1 MTVLSRVPLRRH
13 LHGYQRRWH
22 ANDLAASLVLTTLL
36 IPAGMGYA
44 QAAGLPAVTGLYATI
59 TALVVYAV
67 VGPSRIL
74 VYGPDSSLAALI
86 AAAVLPLA
94 GGSPDRAIMLA
105 AVLAILAGGMCLAAG
120 LARFGFLADLLSAPV
135 RVGYMNGIA
144 VAITSRQLAPLLGM
158 HTNTGSALSMFAATV
173 REVADGQVNAW
184 ASGIGL
190 TALAAIL
197 LMRRLAPK
205 VPITLLVLVMPAVI
219 GHFVDLA
226 ARGVT
231 LVGRLPRGLPVV
243 NWGLVGWSDVSALTV
258 AAAGVAFVA
267 FADTSV
273 LSRTVALRRGE
284 RVDPNHELRA
294 LGLVNV
300 ACGVTGGF
308 AVSSSASRTPV
319 AEAAGSRSQLTGLF
333 AAAAVAVSLGVA
345 PGLLRNVPTSALAAV
360 VIAAAAG
367 MVDLRSPLRWAHIRR
382 SEFLLSVCA
391 CGAIVLFGVVTGI
404 ALAIG
409 VAMLDFMRR
418 AWRPHTTELVRVD
431 GLKGYHEADRH
442 PEGRQVPGLLLY
454 RFDGP
459 LFFAN
464 AGFFEQ
470 DLLARLRPDVRQVT
484 VTAGPITDLDITATE
499 MLEGLLDE
507 LGRRGVTLT
516 FAELKGR
523 VRDQVTAFG
532 LVERIGPQHFARTVG
547 EAVRDYVRSS
557 GADWQDWEDRG
568 GAAADADGDTTDS
581 QG

>member
-1 MTVLSRVPLRRH
+1 MTVLDRVPLRHH
-13 LHGYQRRWH
+13 LHGYQRRWL
-22 ANDLAASLVLTTLL
+22 ANDFSASLVLTTLL

-59 TALVVYAV
+59 TALVVYAL

-94 GGSPDRAIMLA
+94 AGSPDRAVMLA
-105 AVLAILAGGMCLAAG
+105 AVLAILAGGMCFIAG

-144 VAITSRQLAPLLGM
+144 VSITIRQFAPLFGM
-158 HTNTGSALSMFAATV
+158 HSNTGSALSMLGNDV
-173 REVADGQVNAW
+173 REVAAGQVNAW
-184 ASGIGL
+184 ATGIGL
-190 TALAAIL
+190 SALAAIL
-197 LMRRLAPK
+197 IVRRLAPK
-205 VPITLLVLVMPAVI
+205 VPITLLVLVVPAAM
-219 GHFVDLA
+219 GHVVDLG

-231 LVGRLPRGLPVV
+231 LVGSLPRGLPMV
-243 NWGLVGWSDVSALTV
+243 NWGLVGWSDVSSLTV

-284 RVDPNHELRA
+284 HVDPNHELRA
-294 LGLVNV
+294 LGLVNL

-333 AAAAVAVSLGVA
+333 AAAAVAVSLGIA

-367 MVDLRSPLRWAHIRR
+367 MADIRSPLRWARIRR
-382 SEFLLSVCA
+382 SEFLLSVA
-391 CGAIVLFGVVTGI
+391 AFAAIVLFGVVTGV

-409 VAMLDFMRR
+409 VAVLDFMRR
-418 AWRPHTTELVRVD
+418 AWRPHATVLVRVD

-464 AGFFEQ
+464 AGYFQQ
-470 DLLARLRPDVRQVT
+470 DLLSRLRPETRQVT
-484 VTAGPITDLDITATE
+484 VTAEPITDLDITAAE

-507 LGRRGVTLT
+507 LTRRGVTLT

-532 LVERIGPQHFARTVG
+532 LVERIGPDHFARTVG
-547 EAVRDYVRSS
+547 EAVKDYVRHS
-557 GADWQDWEDRG
+557 GVDWQDWQDR
-568 GAAADADGDTTDS
+568 ADAATDTDGDTTDR

>member
-1 MTVLSRVPLRRH
+1 MTVLDRVPLRHH
-13 LHGYQRRWH
+13 LHGYQRRWL
-22 ANDLAASLVLTTLL
+22 ANDFSASLVLTTLL

-59 TALVVYAV
+59 TALVVYAL

-94 GGSPDRAIMLA
+94 AGSPDRAIMLA
-105 AVLAILAGGMCLAAG
+105 AVLAILAGGMCFVAG

-144 VAITSRQLAPLLGM
+144 VSITIRQFAPLFGM
-158 HTNTGSALSMFAATV
+158 HINTGSALSMLGNDV
-173 REVADGQVNAW
+173 REVAAGQVNAW
-184 ASGIGL
+184 ATGIGL
-190 TALAAIL
+190 SALAAIL
-197 LMRRLAPK
+197 IVRRLAPK
-205 VPITLLVLVMPAVI
+205 VPITLLVLVVPAAMGQV
-219 GHFVDLA
+219 VDLG

-231 LVGRLPRGLPVV
+231 LVGSLPRGLPMV

-284 RVDPNHELRA
+284 HVDPNHELRA
-294 LGLVNV
+294 LGLVNL

-367 MVDLRSPLRWAHIRR
+367 MVDLRSPLRWARIRR
-382 SEFLLSVCA
+382 SEFLLSVGA
-391 CGAIVLFGVVTGI
+391 FAAIVLFGVVTGV

-409 VAMLDFMRR
+409 VAVLDFMRR
-418 AWRPHTTELVRVD
+418 AWRPHATELVRVD

-464 AGFFEQ
+464 AGYFQQ
-470 DLLARLRPDVRQVT
+470 DLLSRLRPETRQVT
-484 VTAGPITDLDITATE
+484 VTAEPITDLDITAAE

-507 LGRRGVTLT
+507 LTRRGVTLT

-532 LVERIGPQHFARTVG
+532 LVERIGPDHFARTVG
-547 EAVRDYVRSS
+547 EAVKDYVRHS
-557 GADWQDWEDRG
+557 GVDWQDWQDRT
-568 GAAADADGDTTDS
+568 DAGTDTDGDTTDR